1 MNAFCGSQIC
11 SDCKRMNCPQG
22 CNCDCHWMGG
32 KLVLA
37 YRTVTQD
44 TCPHDAKVK
53 MAGFKDR
60 YECTRCQKIISYV
73 PLNKKSNDDE
83 NENYR
88 IIL

>member
-1 MNAFCGSQIC
+1 MTAIG
-11 SDCKRMNCPQG
+11 MV
-22 CNCDCHWMGG
+22 G

-60 YECTRCQKIISYV
+60 YECTRCQKIIKYV
-73 PLNKKSNDDE
+73 TDKQIQN
-83 NENYR
+83 
-88 IIL
+88 